1 MIAYEIRV
9 LAERVRFANSCTLN
23 FFFFGICDFF
33 FFGCTINLVLIAG
46 GQRAGVFWEESGE
59 IERSGVFPDESFWS
73 SCCMFYLL

>member
-1 MIAYEIRV
+1 MEAVYVIAYEIRV

-23 FFFFGICDFF
+23 F